1 MKLDNNFVDFIQHH
15 ADMQGMTREEY
26 VAHFL
31 SERYEN
37 KILTFDEF
45 IVEKFSNLQEALI
58 LEGGAAG
65 HMSHPFDEKDLTFAD
80 FKTIVK
86 SGLQGELNFEEVATE
101 KTDGQNL
108 FATVRNGITLFSR
121 NKGQLISPVDL
132 AGIIKMFEEHEVPL
146 VRETYVFAAKDLN
159 EALPKIKDQSIFNE
173 GKNFINME
181 LIYSKNPNVIYYERD
196 VLQFHDIKETDGNG
210 NIIGEQ
216 KIAGEL
222 VSALKE
228 VDADVQKTFTI
239 IPPQILKLGRDIN
252 FEKNHAK
259 FIKQIEALRDRYNLT
274 DGDEV
279 SRYHEMWWRETID
292 ENFPNLQQD
301 YKEGLLLRWAY
312 GDKKSLN
319 MRSLAKEIG
328 EDEAASVKKFDKE
341 DVKKKYKEN
350 IRPFEDLFLELG
362 SIILKNASNFVAAN
376 PDKEMQRLHNQIRT
390 EADKIKK
397 GGSVAQI
404 EKVMKELER
413 LDRIGGVES
422 IIPTEGIVFVYK
434 GKTMKLTG
442 TFAAI
447 NQLMGVIKY
456 GR

>member
-45 IVEKFSNLQEALI
+45 IVEKFSNLQESLI

-108 FATVRNGITLFSR
+108 FATVRNGVTLFSR

-132 AGIIKMFEEHEVPL
+132 DGIIKMFEEHEVPL

-159 EALPKIKDQSIFNE
+159 EALPKMKDQSIFNE

-210 NIIGEQ
+210 NII
-216 KIAGEL
+216 
-222 VSALKE
+222 
-228 VDADVQKTFTI
+228 
-239 IPPQILKLGRDIN
+239 
-252 FEKNHAK
+252 
-259 FIKQIEALRDRYNLT
+259 
-274 DGDEV
+274 
-279 SRYHEMWWRETID
+279 
-292 ENFPNLQQD
+292 
-301 YKEGLLLRWAY
+301 
-312 GDKKSLN
+312 
-319 MRSLAKEIG
+319 
-328 EDEAASVKKFDKE
+328 
-341 DVKKKYKEN
+341 
-350 IRPFEDLFLELG
+350 
-362 SIILKNASNFVAAN
+362 
-376 PDKEMQRLHNQIRT
+376 
-390 EADKIKK
+390 
-397 GGSVAQI
+397 
-404 EKVMKELER
+404 
-413 LDRIGGVES
+413 
-422 IIPTEGIVFVYK
+422 
-434 GKTMKLTG
+434 
-442 TFAAI
+442 
-447 NQLMGVIKY
+447 
-456 GR
+456 